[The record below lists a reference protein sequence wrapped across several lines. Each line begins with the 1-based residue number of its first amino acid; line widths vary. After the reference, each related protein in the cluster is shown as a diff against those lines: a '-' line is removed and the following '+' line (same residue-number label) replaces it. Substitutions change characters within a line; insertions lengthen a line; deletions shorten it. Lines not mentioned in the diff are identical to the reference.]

1 MGAKTAA
8 VLVIGEEILS
18 GKTTDQ
24 NAALLVKEL
33 RALGVALRRIVV
45 LGDVRHEI
53 ATALRE
59 LSATHDLVFTSGGVG
74 PTHDDVTMAAVAEAF
89 GMRLVR
95 HPELE
100 QKMRAFYGDRLEER
114 ALRMADVPEGV
125 VLLDSDHLSW
135 PVPVVGNV
143 HVLPGVPE
151 IFRRKFMAIRARFA
165 DEPFHLREV
174 FVDADESTIAGRLDE
189 VVAAFPGVFLGSY
202 PRFYFPQQV
211 PRWRVK
217 LTLEA
222 KSAGDVE
229 RATAQLIAL
238 LGALVVPP
246 DPAA

>member
-24 NAALLVKEL
+24 NAALLIKEL
-33 RALGVALRRIVV
+33 RSLGVALRRIVV
-45 LGDVRHEI
+45 LGDVRAEI
-53 ATALRE
+53 AQCLRE
-59 LSATHDLVFTSGGVG
+59 LSASHDFVFTSGGVG
-74 PTHDDVTMAAVAEAF
+74 PTHDDVTMEAVAEAF
-89 GMRLVR
+89 GMRLLR

-114 ALRMADVPEGV
+114 ALRMADVPDGV

-135 PVPVVGNV
+135 PVPVVRNV

-151 IFRRKFMAIRARFA
+151 IFRRKFMAIRGRFA
-165 DEPFHLREV
+165 DAPFHLRELL
-174 FVDADESTIAGRLDE
+174 VDADESAIAGRLDQ

-202 PRFYFPQQV
+202 PRFHFPNET

-217 LTLEA
+217 LTVES
-222 KSAGDVE
+222 KNAGEVE
-229 RATAQLIAL
+229 RATAQLANL
-238 LGALVVPP
+238 LGSLVVPP